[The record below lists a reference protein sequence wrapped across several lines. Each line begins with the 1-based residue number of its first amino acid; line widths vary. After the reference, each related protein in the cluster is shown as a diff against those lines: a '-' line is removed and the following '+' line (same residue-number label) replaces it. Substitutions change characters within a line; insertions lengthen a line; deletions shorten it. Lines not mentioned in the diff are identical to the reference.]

1 MKKITILIDW
11 LIDWVENSMILVF
24 VGFRQHYNH
33 WPGRWEPCN
42 RRLLNYRIWGDF
54 FLKLY
59 PPFLIDFYRHSL
71 LKLAWGEKKIET
83 QRLVGHFRVLPSRCI
98 KTRLSAQPLIW
109 KWFFILVQ
117 IKIIFTKKRLCTWPH
132 FKSEFL
138 ELGSGPLIWQ
148 RWRITLFILL
158 HEKFLQFDWLRAVA
172 FQLNWST
179 YMWKLQ
185 TFCG

>member
-1 MKKITILIDW
+1 MKKNYYIDWLIDW

-117 IKIIFTKKRLCTWPH
+117 IKIIFTKKGCALGLILKVRVFWTRKWPIDMAEMAYNSFYTTTWEI
-132 FKSEFL
+132 SA
-138 ELGSGPLIWQ
+138 IW
-148 RWRITLFILL
+148 L
-158 HEKFLQFDWLRAVA
+158 A
-172 FQLNWST
+172 
-179 YMWKLQ
+179 
-185 TFCG
+185 